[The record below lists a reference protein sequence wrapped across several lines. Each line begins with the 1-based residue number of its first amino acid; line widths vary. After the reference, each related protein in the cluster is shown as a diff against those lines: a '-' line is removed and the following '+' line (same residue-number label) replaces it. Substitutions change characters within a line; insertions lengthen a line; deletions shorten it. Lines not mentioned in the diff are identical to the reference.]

1 MKILIRILALMLI
14 TASLNAKPGD
24 LDFTYMNNTGKT
36 FTDLPN
42 GNYKLVKL
50 LTLKDGNTILIG
62 NATSGTQSVVSMLKL
77 NYDGRSVNSFGTN
90 GLALLSFNKT
100 IKINSAISNNIFN
113 EAVTFLGG
121 SIIDNGKEDLVVIKI
136 NPIGQIDS
144 SFGVDGIKKISI
156 SSSND
161 RILGMFQDV
170 DANQNYV
177 CGQTDNKDGFV
188 AKFDLNFNLDLT
200 FANNGSFTINV
211 LNNSIED
218 AIAVEVGPRDRRVY
232 VLGNTDVNG
241 GNFYMKA
248 LYSNGTS
255 FDNFGGDFNGISLY
269 DFGGVAK
276 AYDFKIQRETGFNVC
291 GEITLS
297 GINYAFVAKL
307 QVNGIKNGTYGTN
320 GKTILPF
327 NTKTNSAAVGLSII
341 SDGSILVGANN
352 YDGTGSIFGIAKVYP
367 DGRLDGS
374 FGLNGLDYTNVYNND
389 NIASSTG
396 ITSNGK
402 FYIAGSSSVGTP
414 ADYIIARYD
423 IARGP
428 FITTIVPYNI
438 TSNDA
443 FSGGRIMSDGG
454 SVIIEAGIVWDTVDY
469 CDYYSNLGKV
479 NEGAKIGNFNTYF
492 NKLKPVTT
500 YWVRAFARNLY
511 GIAYGFPEKFKTL
524 GPPEVLTTAPYYF
537 RNGIGLSGGNVLS
550 DGGAT
555 ITKRGVVWDTIPLA
569 TILRNIGQTND
580 KWGSG
585 TFSSTMTGL
594 KISTT
599 YYVRAFA
606 QNSIGVTYGNEG
618 TFSTSDFAKV
628 VTIPLVPVN
637 DYTFIAGGNVLSDGG
652 ASITKRGI
660 VFGKV
665 PGTAIDVKLG
675 RLGLIYIG
683 SGLGQYTTQ
692 IDGFLPDSTYF
703 LRAFAT
709 NDAGT
714 VYGEELSF
722 TIYNGPTIQTK
733 PIIDIT
739 EKSANSGGIIANGG
753 TLDVSARGIVW
764 SLFPTPTLLSNTGKT
779 NDGTGKGDFNSQIK
793 PLLPESFYYVR
804 AYSNYNNVIG
814 YGQEYNFWTLSEEP
828 KAYPAEFRISKTA
841 ENKFRFNFSPAK
853 TIQDCDG
860 YVLIRRINDKPDF
873 IPQDAKAYAKKSN
886 YNSSLVV
893 DVINNIDADVYEDEG
908 FILDS
913 VYFYILVPFNYN
925 GSVEQTLNYKTDGAI
940 PATSRQMT
948 TSVQSETKISKFQVE
963 PNPTSDR
970 ISFELPNDL
979 NFNTLNIF
987 DSKGSLVR
995 SIAKNNLNSNG
1006 KIVIEVYDLASG
1018 SYTMSI
1024 VSGNT
1029 NYKSEF
1035 VIAK

>member
-1 MKILIRILALMLI
+1 MLI
-14 TASLNAKPGD
+14 SVNLYAIPGD
-24 LDFTYMNNTGKT
+24 LDLTYMNNTGKT

-42 GNYKLVKL
+42 GNYKLAKL
-50 LTLKDGNTILIG
+50 LTLRDGNTILIG

-77 NYDGRSVNSFGTN
+77 DYDGRAVSNFGTN
-90 GLALLSFNKT
+90 GLALLSFDKT
-100 IKINSAISNNIFN
+100 IKINTAVSNIALN
-113 EAVTFLGG
+113 EDITFLGG
-121 SIIDNGKEDLVVIKI
+121 SITENGKEDLVVIKV
-136 NPIGQIDS
+136 NPIGKIDS
-144 SFGVDGIKKISI
+144 TFGINGIKKISI
-156 SSSND
+156 SSTND

-170 DANQNYV
+170 DANKNYI
-177 CGQTDNKDGFV
+177 CGQIDNKDGFV
-188 AKFDLNFNLDLT
+188 AKLDVDFNLDLT
-200 FANNGSFTINV
+200 FATNGVYKINV
-211 LNNSIED
+211 LNNSIDD
-218 AIAVEVGPRDRRVY
+218 AIALEVSQRDGRVY
-232 VLGNTDVNG
+232 ILGNTDVNG
-241 GNFYMKA
+241 GNFYMKSLFFTGA
-248 LYSNGTS
+248 SN
-255 FDNFGGDFNGISLY
+255 DNFGGDQTGISLF
-269 DFGGVAK
+269 DFGGIAK

-297 GINYAFVAKL
+297 GTKYAFAAKI
-307 QVNGIKNGTYGTN
+307 QVNGIKDGTYGTN

-327 NTKTNSAAVGLSII
+327 NTKTNSSAVGLSII
-341 SDGSILVGANN
+341 SDGSVLVGANN
-352 YDGTGSIFGIAKVYP
+352 YDGTGSIFSIAKVYP
-367 DGRLDGS
+367 DGRIDGS
-374 FGLNGLDYTNVYNND
+374 FGLDGLAYTNVYNND
-389 NIASSTG
+389 NIALSTG
-396 ITSNGK
+396 FTSNGK

-423 IARGP
+423 VARGP
-428 FITTIVPYNI
+428 FVTTIVPYNI

-454 SVIIEAGIVWDTVDY
+454 SAIIEAGIVWDTVDY

-479 NEGAKIGNFNTYF
+479 NEGAKIGTFNTYF

-500 YWVRAFARNLY
+500 YWVRAFARNQY

-537 RNGIGLSGGNVLS
+537 RNGIGFSGGNVLS

-555 ITKRGVVWDTIPLA
+555 ITKRGIVWDTIPLA
-569 TILRNIGQTND
+569 TILRKIGQTDD

-599 YYVRAFA
+599 YFVRAYA

-628 VTIPLVPVN
+628 LTLPLVPVN

-660 VFGKV
+660 VFSKI
-665 PGTAIDVKLG
+665 PGAAVDVKLG
-675 RLGLIYIG
+675 RIGLIYIG

-692 IDGFLPDSTYF
+692 IDGFLPDSTYY
-703 LRAFAT
+703 LRAFAI

-733 PIIDIT
+733 PIKDIT

-753 TLDVSARGIVW
+753 TLDVSARGVVW

-779 NDGTGKGDFNSQIK
+779 NDGTGKGDFNSEMK
-793 PLLPESFYYVR
+793 PLLPESYYYVR

-814 YGQEYNFWTLSEEP
+814 YGQEFTFWTLSEEP
-828 KAYPAEFRISKTA
+828 KAYPAEFRVSKTS

-860 YVLIRRINDKPDF
+860 YVLIRRTNDKPDF
-873 IPQDAKAYAKKSN
+873 IPTDAKAYGKKTVQK
-886 YNSSLVV
+886 NSIVV

-908 FILDS
+908 FIMDS
-913 VYFYILVPFNYN
+913 VYYYILVPFNYN

-940 PATSRQMT
+940 PSTSRQMT
-948 TSVQSETKISKFQVE
+948 TSVEAETKISKFQVE
-963 PNPTSDR
+963 PNPSADR
-970 ISFELPNDL
+970 ISFELPNEL
-979 NFNTLNIF
+979 NYSMLNIF
-987 DSKGSLVR
+987 DSKGSLVK
-995 SIAKNNLNSNG
+995 SIAKSSLNSLG
-1006 KIVIEVYDLASG
+1006 KIGIDVSDLASG
-1018 SYTMSI
+1018 SYTISI
-1024 VSGNT
+1024 VSSNT

-1035 VIAK
+1035 LIAR